1 MTVAIAAAGVR
12 HPRAQAPRRSHR
24 LAGLAAI
31 GAALAIAGAIAA
43 QAHAGTYTAW
53 SCRNGAN
60 ASTQGLPDWSHS
72 SSGVGYVS
80 TPGVVCQTLP
90 PYTTSNP
97 FGTIVYA
104 DGSNNPSLV
113 TDDMSL
119 VAPPDVSLSSAT
131 LWWRGEARPTGQ
143 VAAIAVRPNGTQTV
157 LIDRRNTSFPGSGDP
172 SASGPPTDTLD
183 LAGASGLTL
192 RSACLSDCQNDPSS
206 SFLASYDAF
215 RVAVSV
221 TDAAAP
227 AGRASGELLTDAVL
241 KGQRSVTIDAT
252 DKGGGV
258 YLARVVSDGQVVASS
273 GIDDPTCRD
282 ADATNNDPFEFSTI
296 RPCPASATTTVP
308 LDTTKL
314 GEDVRHDIQ
323 VQVLDAAGNV
333 TVLAERT
340 VGVDNNPPAA
350 GFFDRATRRFQN
362 PVFDLAATQQL
373 NGVGATSGARLRV
386 YLPVTRTVRVKHGAR
401 KGQRRRVTRASAK
414 RAVAFASRAT
424 LRALLS
430 TPGGQPIADAKVWTA
445 SRVQGSDWQITGQ
458 PHTTTKTGKVAF
470 RLPARTP
477 SREVNLVYFPFSDSH
492 DQAVG
497 RPVRLEVRCGVG
509 LSVDR
514 GSARNGQRV
523 RFAGGVEAPLPARGV
538 TASLQVKL
546 GSRYRTFRQVRLR
559 PATDGRF
566 STRYRFTS
574 TSRPTRYRFR
584 LLVLKQAG
592 LPYERGVSPTR
603 TVIVTP

>member
-1 MTVAIAAAGVR
+1 MSRFAG
-12 HPRAQAPRRSHR
+12 A
-24 LAGLAAI
+24 LLGI
-31 GAALAIAGAIAA
+31 GAALAALGAVVPPAD
-43 QAHAGTYTAW
+43 AGTYTAW

-60 ASTQGLPDWSHS
+60 TSTDGLPDWSHS
-72 SSGVGYVS
+72 SSGVGYVYS
-80 TPGVVCQTLP
+80 PGVVCQTIP

-119 VAPPDVSLSSAT
+119 AAPPDVSLSRAA
-131 LWWRGEARPTGQ
+131 LWWRGDARPTGQ
-143 VAAIAVRPNGTQTV
+143 VAAIAVRPNGTETA
-157 LIDRRNTSFPGSGDP
+157 LIDRRNTSFPSSGDP
-172 SASGPPTDTLD
+172 SAGSPPTDTLE
-183 LAGASGLTL
+183 LAGARGLTL

-215 RVAVSV
+215 RVAVSA

-227 AGRASGELLTDAVL
+227 AGRAHGELLTDAVM
-241 KGQRSVTIDAT
+241 KGQRSITIDAT

-258 YLARVVSDGQVVASS
+258 YLARVMSDGQAVASS
-273 GIDDPTCRD
+273 GVDDPTCRD

-296 RPCPASATTTVP
+296 RPCPASATTTVT

-314 GEDVRHDIQ
+314 GEDVRHDIE

-333 TVLAERT
+333 TVLADRR

-362 PVFDLAATQQL
+362 PVFDIAASQQL

-386 YLPVTRTVRVKHGAR
+386 YLPVTHNVRVKHGAR
-401 KGQRRRVTRASAK
+401 KGQRRRVTRASAQ
-414 RAVAFASRAT
+414 RTVSFASRAT

-430 TPGGQPIADAKVWTA
+430 TPADQPIIGAKVWTA
-445 SRVQGSDWQITGQ
+445 LRVQGADWQITGQ
-458 PHTTTKTGKVAF
+458 PHITTKTGKVAF
-470 RLPARTP
+470 RLPARSP

-497 RPVRLEVRCGVG
+497 RPVSLKVRCGVG
-509 LSVDR
+509 LSVDHD
-514 GSARNGQRV
+514 SARNGQRV
-523 RFAGGVEAPLPARGV
+523 RFAGGVEPQLPGRGV

-559 PATDGRF
+559 PATEGRF
-566 STRYRFTS
+566 RTRYRFTS
-574 TSRPTRYRFR
+574 TTRPTRYRFR

>member
-1 MTVAIAAAGVR
+1 M
-12 HPRAQAPRRSHR
+12 
-24 LAGLAAI
+24 
-31 GAALAIAGAIAA
+31 
-43 QAHAGTYTAW
+43 
-53 SCRNGAN
+53 
-60 ASTQGLPDWSHS
+60 
-72 SSGVGYVS
+72 GYVS

-157 LIDRRNTSFPGSGDP
+157 LIDRRNTSFPSSGDP

-273 GIDDPTCRD
+273 GVDDPTCRD

-296 RPCPASATTTVP
+296 RPCPASATTTVT

-314 GEDVRHDIQ
+314 GEDVHHDIQ

-333 TVLAERT
+333 TVLADRT
-340 VGVDNNPPAA
+340 VGVDNQPPA
-350 GFFDRATRRFQN
+350 RRLLR
-362 PVFDLAATQQL
+362 PRDKALSEPSVRHRGRPAA
-373 NGVGATSGARLRV
+373 
-386 YLPVTRTVRVKHGAR
+386 
-401 KGQRRRVTRASAK
+401 QRRRRDVGRTTPCLPAGDAQRCASSMVRARDSA
-414 RAVAFASRAT
+414 AASRA
-424 LRALLS
+424 RA
-430 TPGGQPIADAKVWTA
+430 P
-445 SRVQGSDWQITGQ
+445 
-458 PHTTTKTGKVAF
+458 
-470 RLPARTP
+470 
-477 SREVNLVYFPFSDSH
+477 
-492 DQAVG
+492 
-497 RPVRLEVRCGVG
+497 
-509 LSVDR
+509 
-514 GSARNGQRV
+514 SARWPSPPER
-523 RFAGGVEAPLPARGV
+523 PCARC
-538 TASLQVKL
+538 
-546 GSRYRTFRQVRLR
+546 
-559 PATDGRF
+559 
-566 STRYRFTS
+566 
-574 TSRPTRYRFR
+574 
-584 LLVLKQAG
+584 
-592 LPYERGVSPTR
+592 
-603 TVIVTP
+603 

>member
-1 MTVAIAAAGVR
+1 MSRLTGAQRRLSPAAQTLRRPRARALLGLGATVAALGAVV
-12 HPRAQAPRRSHR
+12 AP
-24 LAGLAAI
+24 
-31 GAALAIAGAIAA
+31 
-43 QAHAGTYTAW
+43 AHAGTYTAW

-60 ASTQGLPDWSHS
+60 TSTDGLADWSHS
-72 SSGVGYVS
+72 SSGVGYVYS
-80 TPGVVCQTLP
+80 PGVVCQTVP
-90 PYTTSNP
+90 PYTTNNP

-119 VAPPDVSLSSAT
+119 VAPPDVSLNRAT

-143 VAAIAVRPNGTQTV
+143 VAAIAVRPNGTATA
-157 LIDRRNTSFPGSGDP
+157 LIDRRNTSFPSAGDP
-172 SASGPPTDTLD
+172 NASGPPTDTLD

-215 RVAVSV
+215 RVAVSA
-221 TDAAAP
+221 TDDAAP
-227 AGRASGELLTDAVL
+227 AGRARGELLTDAVL
-241 KGQRSVTIDAT
+241 KGQRSVTIDGT
-252 DKGGGV
+252 DKGAGV
-258 YLARVVSDGQVVASS
+258 YLARVVSDGQAVATS
-273 GIDDPTCRD
+273 GVDDPTCRD
-282 ADATNNDPFEFSTI
+282 ADATNNNPFEFSTI
-296 RPCPASATTTVP
+296 RPCPASATTTVT

-350 GFFDRATRRFQN
+350 GFFDRASRRFQN
-362 PVFDLAATQQL
+362 PLFDLAASQQL

-386 YLPVTRTVRVKHGAR
+386 YLPVTRSVRVKDGR
-401 KGQRRRVTRASAK
+401 RREQRRRVTRASDT
-414 RAVAFASRAT
+414 RTVSFASRAT

-430 TPGGQPIADAKVWTA
+430 TPAGQPITGATVWTA
-445 SRVQGSDWQITGQ
+445 SRVQGADWQITGR

-470 RLPARTP
+470 RLPARSP

-497 RPVRLEVRCGVG
+497 QPVRLKVRCGVG
-509 LSVDR
+509 LSVDHD
-514 GSARNGQRV
+514 SARNGQRV
-523 RFAGGVEAPLPARGV
+523 RFAGGVAGRLPDRGV

-546 GSRYRTFRQVRLR
+546 GSRYRTFRQLRLR
-559 PATDGRF
+559 PASGGRF
-566 STRYRFTS
+566 RTTYRFTS
-574 TSRPTRYRFR
+574 TTRPTRYRFR

>member
-1 MTVAIAAAGVR
+1 MSRFAG
-12 HPRAQAPRRSHR
+12 A
-24 LAGLAAI
+24 LLGI
-31 GAALAIAGAIAA
+31 GAALAALSAVVPPAD
-43 QAHAGTYTAW
+43 AGTYTAW

-60 ASTQGLPDWSHS
+60 TSTDGLPDWSHS
-72 SSGVGYVS
+72 SSGVGYVYS
-80 TPGVVCQTLP
+80 PGVVCQTIP

-119 VAPPDVSLSSAT
+119 AAPPDVSLSRAA
-131 LWWRGEARPTGQ
+131 LWWRGEARSTGQ
-143 VAAIAVRPNGTQTV
+143 VAAIAVRPNGTETA
-157 LIDRRNTSFPGSGDP
+157 LIDRRNTSFPSSGDP
-172 SASGPPTDTLD
+172 SAASPPTDTLE
-183 LAGASGLTL
+183 LAGARGLTL

-215 RVAVSV
+215 RVAVSA

-227 AGRASGELLTDAVL
+227 AGRAHGELLTDAVL
-241 KGQRSVTIDAT
+241 KGQRSITIDAT

-258 YLARVVSDGQVVASS
+258 YLARVISDGQAVASS
-273 GIDDPTCRD
+273 GVDDPTCRD

-296 RPCPASATTTVP
+296 RPCPADATTTVT

-314 GEDVRHDIQ
+314 GEDVRHDFE

-333 TVLAERT
+333 TVLADRM
-340 VGVDNNPPAA
+340 VGVDNSPPAA
-350 GFFDRATRRFQN
+350 GFFDRAARRFQN
-362 PVFDLAATQQL
+362 PVFDIAASRQL

-386 YLPVTRTVRVKHGAR
+386 YLPVTRNVRVKHGVR
-401 KGQRRRVTRASAK
+401 KGQRRRVTRASDK
-414 RAVAFASRAT
+414 RTVSFASRAT

-430 TPGGQPIADAKVWTA
+430 TPAGQPIAGAKVWTA

-458 PHTTTKTGKVAF
+458 PHITTKTGKVAF

-477 SREVNLVYFPFSDSH
+477 SRDVNLVYFPFSDSH

-497 RPVRLEVRCGVG
+497 RPVSLKVRCGVG
-509 LSVDR
+509 LSVDHD
-514 GSARNGQRV
+514 SARNGQRV
-523 RFAGGVEAPLPARGV
+523 RFAGGVEPQLPGRGV

-559 PATDGRF
+559 PATEGRF
-566 STRYRFTS
+566 RTTYRFRS
-574 TSRPTRYRFR
+574 TTRPTRYRFR

-603 TVIVTP
+603 TVIVSP